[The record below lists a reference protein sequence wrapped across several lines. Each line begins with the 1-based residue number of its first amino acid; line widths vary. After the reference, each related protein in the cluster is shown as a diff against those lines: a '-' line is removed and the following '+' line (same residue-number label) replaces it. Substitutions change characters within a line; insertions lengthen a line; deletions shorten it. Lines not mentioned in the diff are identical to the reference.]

1 MVKHFQHLFDVPNM
15 AGMYPRMN
23 EIYTRYNEMRNVQRT
38 LAELLDLGKDLLKKY
53 MLLATSYM
61 FLMYEEYLYN

>member
-15 AGMYPRMN
+15 AGMYTRMN
-23 EIYTRYNEMRNVQRT
+23 EIYTRYNEMRNMQRT

-53 MLLATSYM
+53 MLLANSYM